1 MASDNGRDEDAP
13 EVVGAAGQTAADAAA
28 RTPRTHDPVETTWL
42 GTRRPP
48 PRIGR
53 PRLSTV
59 LLVLAFAG
67 LLTVYIL
74 LR

>member
-1 MASDNGRDEDAP
+1 MADDDAP
-13 EVVGAAGQTAADAAA
+13 EIAGAAGGGEDAGP
-28 RTPRTHDPVETTWL
+28 RTPRTHDPVETVWL

-48 PRIGR
+48 PPRVGR

-59 LLVLAFAG
+59 LLVLAFAA
-67 LLTVYIL
+67 LLTLYIM

>member
-1 MASDNGRDEDAP
+1 MADDDDAP
-13 EVVGAAGQTAADAAA
+13 ELIGAGGGGADAGP
-28 RTPRTHDPVETTWL
+28 RTPRAHDPVETTWL

-48 PRIGR
+48 PPRLGR

-59 LLVLAFAG
+59 LLVLAFAA
-67 LLTVYIL
+67 LLTTYIM